1 MTKGGARTARDP
13 TGEAGPARTRVLTA
27 CIAVFLFWLV
37 ISASLEPLELALGLV
52 LSTVLGYWSARFL
65 WGGQMPGLS
74 ARQYLALARFLAGF
88 SLEVLRA
95 AAHVARIVLDPRLPI
110 HPRLIVCRTGLVSPL
125 ARFAFAQAITLTPG
139 TLTVDMDGGAF
150 LVHCLDE
157 ASSTKLVDGEL
168 ERQIAAVFEPGA
180 NP

>member
-1 MTKGGARTARDP
+1 MMKGSARTARDP
-13 TGEAGPARTRVLTA
+13 TGEAGPARGRVLTA
-27 CIAVFLFWLV
+27 GGVVFLFWLV
-37 ISASLEPLELALGLV
+37 ISASLEPLDVGLGLV
-52 LSTVLGYWSARFL
+52 LSAVLGYWSARFL
-65 WGGQMPGLS
+65 WGGHAPGLS
-74 ARQYLALARFLAGF
+74 ARQCLALACFLAGF

-110 HPRLIVCRTGLVSPL
+110 QPRLIVFRTGLSTPL

-157 ASSTKLVDGEL
+157 GSYAKLIDGEL
-168 ERQIAAVFEPGA
+168 ERQIAAVFEPKA
-180 NP
+180 RP

>member
-1 MTKGGARTARDP
+1 MIKGGARSARDS
-13 TGEAGPARTRVLTA
+13 TGEAGPARARVLTA

-37 ISASLEPLELALGLV
+37 ISASLAPLDLALGLV
-52 LSTVLGYWSARFL
+52 LSVALGYWSARFL
-65 WGGQMPGLS
+65 WGGHVPGLS
-74 ARQYLALARFLAGF
+74 ARQHVALARFLAGF
-88 SLEVLRA
+88 SLDVLRA

-110 HPRLIVCRTGLVSPL
+110 HPRLVVCRTGLRTPL

-157 ASSTKLVDGEL
+157 ASSAKLVDGEL
-168 ERQIAAVFEPGA
+168 ERQIAAVFERDARP
-180 NP
+180 